1 MEIELAAPA
10 GKWKLIALF
19 EGLHGK
25 MVERAAPGGEG
36 RAIDHFNAGIEKLFI
51 KI

>member
-1 MEIELAAPA
+1 LECAA

-36 RAIDHFNAGIEKLFI
+36 RAIDHFSDRH
-51 KI
+51 